1 MRYRPPQDPKGLVL
15 SPEHPRDVL
24 LMQPLLQHLHQQKRH
39 RQLTV
44 MAPEHL
50 TGLVSRMPEVSRVL
64 NQPLLSMS
72 WKVFWRTGVQLQSE
86 RFNEAWVLQEPF
98 KPALIPALAN
108 IPDRT
113 GYRGR
118 YRYVLLLDIR
128 LPRPDLHPHL
138 ADRYLALGVDYGAD
152 LPELPPAQLKVSP
165 ERQALLCQQHGLDP
179 KRAPILALC
188 PGGVDVPTRRWDSEA
203 FGILA
208 RRAIE
213 RGYQVW
219 VIASRHDQADAERI
233 CDALDMQQQLS
244 CDNLAGRLSWEDSL
258 DLLALAQQVVSND
271 GPLAHIAAATPVP
284 QVDVVLGA
292 SHPNYATPRH
302 PNVVLHSAGL
312 ECQPCQQPRCAQGGR
327 PCLAQLDIEALV
339 PEPYLTQG
347 AAQALAEPSAEEGP
361 VIKTF

>member
-24 LMQPLLQHLHQQKRH
+24 LMQPLLQHLHQQKPH

-44 MAPEHL
+44 MTPEHL
-50 TGLVSRMPEVSRVL
+50 TGLVARMPEVSRVL
-64 NQPLLSMS
+64 NLPLLSMS

-86 RFNEAWVLQEPF
+86 GFNEAWVLQEPF

-138 ADRYLALGVDYGAD
+138 ADRYLALGVETGAA
-152 LPELPPAQLKVSP
+152 LPALPAAQLRVSP
-165 ERQALLCQQHGLDP
+165 ERQVLLCQQHGLSP
-179 KRAPILALC
+179 EQAPILALC
-188 PGGVDVPTRRWDSEA
+188 PGGVDAPTRRWDSES
-203 FGILA
+203 FGLLA

-219 VIASRHDQADAERI
+219 IVASRHDQTEAEHI

-244 CDNLAGRLSWEDSL
+244 CHNLAGRLSWEDSL

-271 GPLAHIAAATPVP
+271 GPLAHIAAATSVP
-284 QVDVVLGA
+284 RVDIVLGA
-292 SHPNYATPRH
+292 SHPHYATPRQ

-312 ECQPCQQPRCAQGGR
+312 DCQPCQQPRCEQGGR
-327 PCLAQLDIEALV
+327 PCLTQLDIEALV
-339 PEPYLTQG
+339 PEVCATYASGHAFNESISEDRP
-347 AAQALAEPSAEEGP
+347 E
-361 VIKTF
+361 VKTF